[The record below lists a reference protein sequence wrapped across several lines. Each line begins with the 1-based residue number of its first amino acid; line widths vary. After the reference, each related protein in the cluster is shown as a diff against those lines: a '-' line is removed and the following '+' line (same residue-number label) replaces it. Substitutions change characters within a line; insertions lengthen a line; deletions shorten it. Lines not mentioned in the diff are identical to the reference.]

1 MKLRFRKEIHGEGR
15 KIVGVFKKDLFLR
28 YDMVLLNIHLFSLSS
43 NYSKKT
49 CGEHED
55 KHWQH

>member
-1 MKLRFRKEIHGEGR
+1 MKLKFRKEIYGEGR
-15 KIVGVFKKDLFLR
+15 KIVGVFKNHLFLR
-28 YDMVLLNIHLFSLSS
+28 YDMVLLNIHLFSLSNS
-43 NYSKKT
+43 YPKKT